1 MSCSEQ
7 RDINCLK
14 RRKTAEDK
22 TKKFGRLKFVKKISL
37 LDSVKRLVASAISR
51 AMQDMLLAITILS
64 AKTVERFAMEQ
75 EVLKPHWKLE
85 NISRFL
91 R

>member
-7 RDINCLK
+7 HDINCLK

-22 TKKFGRLKFVKKISL
+22 TKNFGRLKFVKISL
-37 LDSVKRLVASAISR
+37 LDSVKRLIASAISR
-51 AMQDMLLAITILS
+51 AVQDMLLAITILS